1 MLPYAEGTSLS
12 ICRTIKYIVPCILFI
27 TVCFTTLFFFTAA
40 IGGHETMGRDP
51 TMGTRNV
58 QDRSPSLCLMN

>member
-1 MLPYAEGTSLS
+1 MQKGLRFQFAVLS
-12 ICRTIKYIVPCILFI
+12 NILFLAYYLLLF
-27 TVCFTTLFFFTAA
+27 VSRHFFFTAA